1 MLRGLNR
8 IMGGIYEQSLGSEP
22 HGTGI
27 QASKNYLDQS
37 ENKGGGWVW
46 SETQPR
52 SSRRLLVG
60 SGLAGKV
67 PARDRELPARVQ
79 SRLVGDAETIH
90 GGRRVLVRGNL
101 HSQAQGHLGPPWRHD
116 SPCPSS
122 DCISDSPAGSE
133 LTHLHSW
140 NTISSISPDLP
151 KVDVVT
157 VGSVVQA

>member
-67 PARDRELPARVQ
+67 PARDKELPARVQ

-90 GGRRVLVRGNL
+90 GGRRVLQYGVICTHRHRGIW
-101 HSQAQGHLGPPWRHD
+101 GPPGDMSAH
-116 SPCPSS
+116 
-122 DCISDSPAGSE
+122 
-133 LTHLHSW
+133 
-140 NTISSISPDLP
+140 
-151 KVDVVT
+151 
-157 VGSVVQA
+157 VQAVTASQIHQQVEN